1 MVFRAP
7 ALIIVAHGSKGTGA
21 TPGGLL
27 KVQLQQCLPHFD
39 VGLGFLRVKPKV
51 VTLLDR
57 VQAGSP
63 EDILLFPLF
72 FAQSMIVTKELP
84 ALIRQTARSQIQLLP
99 PAGCL
104 PGFSRMLASRIQT
117 RLASN
122 DCSTGKTAVFLISH
136 GRKNEV
142 EPASN
147 LRQIRHAVA
156 GLTGMDD
163 IYNVQL
169 EGPAPLLKWRDMT
182 SLRKA
187 LFIPLMVGDG
197 DHCLH
202 DIPAAVNAAG
212 NEHIDILAPVGT
224 WWELSHLLAD
234 YINRNWRNGGFEPRH
249 PAAIDRWD
257 LSSCPIAD

>member
-27 KVQLQQCLPHFD
+27 KVQLQQRLPHFD

-51 VTLLDR
+51 APLLDR
-57 VQAGSP
+57 AQARSP

-84 ALIRQTARSQIQLLP
+84 ALIRQTAGRPVRLLP

-104 PGFSRMLASRIQT
+104 PGFSRMLASRIRA

-122 DCSTGKTAVFLISH
+122 DCGIGKTAVFLISH

-142 EPASN
+142 LPASN
-147 LRQIRHAVA
+147 LREMRHAVA
-156 GLTGMDD
+156 NMIGIDD
-163 IYNVQL
+163 VHNVQL
-169 EGPAPLLKWRDMT
+169 EGPAPLQNWRDMT
-182 SLRKA
+182 RQRKA

-197 DHCLH
+197 DHCLR
-202 DIPAAVNAAG
+202 DIPDAVNAG
-212 NEHIDILAPVGT
+212 INEHIDILAPVGT

-234 YINRNWRNGGFEPRH
+234 YINRNWRNGGFEPRCS
-249 PAAIDRWD
+249 AAIDRWD